1 MQCGV
6 EEARIGEQIVSRRTH
21 RHRRALRAILGFSVP
36 LVEGQHPARQSSRGH
51 PITAIDCRHRPIQ
64 QVIDHAPRSTGPT
77 RLPTP
82 SCTRNIPPD
91 PRRRRIVADEPHF
104 SWANRRGLSARVGV
118 SSVAPRGH
126 EALTAHGGVASCD
139 IRKALAYKQFRRM
152 MLVASLCGAPLE
164 TAGILRPTG
173 SSSPQSERKARDFAG
188 PYPFLDAVRQPRSDG
203 CGDGAGAS
211 GDTMLF
217 RRAMYSA
224 RVAGVSYPAACG
236 QGSCSRRKSHWWQTR
251 RPRRRTT
258 PAAGSHRGPV
268 GRRKGLR

>member
-1 MQCGV
+1 MHRVRQDPHAFLPPV
-6 EEARIGEQIVSRRTH
+6 APETYRPTH
-21 RHRRALRAILGFSVP
+21 A
-36 LVEGQHPARQSSRGH
+36 
-51 PITAIDCRHRPIQ
+51 
-64 QVIDHAPRSTGPT
+64 
-77 RLPTP
+77 
-82 SCTRNIPPD
+82 
-91 PRRRRIVADEPHF
+91 RRRIVADEPHF

-236 QGSCSRRKSHWWQTR
+236 QGSCSRRKSHWWQITVSSAPDHPGR
-251 RPRRRTT
+251 GIT
-258 PAAGSHRGPV
+258 PWASR
-268 GRRKGLR
+268 